1 MIILTRLTN
10 EMVQRGI
17 DAHVAAQQL
26 FTLKLKERIREQ
38 ALQHEK
44 TLQRKPAAK
53 RKSLLLPVTSGL
65 MITTAALFFVLNKQV
80 QAPMITTTI
89 LPQEAALSSELF
101 DQALNG
107 YSALGSN
114 DFEKMKQYFHSD
126 VKIDEVN
133 ETVQFSGE
141 VEPLQTKYFPAA
153 GHRSL
158 KVQSTIEQTK
168 DSLYVILRNE
178 HDSFEI
184 HFQRD
189 SLNEDEYRISS
200 IINGN

>member
-1 MIILTRLTN
+1 MIVLTRLTN

-26 FTLKLKERIREQ
+26 FTSKLKERIHEQ

-44 TLQRKPAAK
+44 TLQRKPAVK
-53 RKSLLLPVTSGL
+53 RRTLLLSVTVGL
-65 MITTAALFFVLNKQV
+65 MIAAAALFFVLDQQV
-80 QAPMITTTI
+80 QAPIVTTTI
-89 LPQEAALSSELF
+89 PSHEAALSSELF

-107 YSALGSN
+107 FSALGSN
-114 DFEKMKQYFHSD
+114 DFERIKEHFHSN

-133 ETVQFSGE
+133 ETVQFSGD
-141 VEPLQTKYFPAA
+141 VEPVQTNYFSAANHYSLEIQPAIKQA
-153 GHRSL
+153 LDG
-158 KVQSTIEQTK
+158 
-168 DSLYVILRNE
+168 LYVILRNDN
-178 HDSFEI
+178 DSFEI

-189 SLNEDEYRISS
+189 PLNGDEYRISS